1 MEKDLIE
8 VMRKMS
14 KEMDKVM
21 NGSQENA
28 ENRQELFN
36 LGFQAGMQTGIK
48 YMMDKIE
55 KQYELGKP
63 ILANDNLYWLKG
75 AKENLRDIMD
85 DIEAEYKEI
94 TINGNRQTDTLFIL
108 RLCGIMY
115 QGQKSGLRSLLPAL

>member
-1 MEKDLIE
+1 
-8 VMRKMS
+8 MS
-14 KEMDKVM
+14 KEMDKMM
-21 NGSQENA
+21 NGSQENV
-28 ENRQELFN
+28 ENRQELFY

-85 DIEAEYKEI
+85 DIEAEYNAEMKNKE
-94 TINGNRQTDTLFIL
+94 
-108 RLCGIMY
+108 
-115 QGQKSGLRSLLPAL
+115 